1 MQLESIITTFDDQSE
16 SSIPKRAYI
25 YKKIWMWS
33 VSVFECVTVRQ
44 NIMDAGLSQGV
55 SAGLG
60 DTIALFIACPDRGH
74 WPSSHLCHLAAFM
87 QDTGKRAERK
97 WGMER
102 WRKGELEEEKERD
115 GWGRL
120 PEGWSIS
127 VIGVIREIS
136 HITGWWFRQFRM
148 GRTNAGIQACQM
160 LKHSKFA
167 APLAVCT
174 YNSTEMDAWWI
185 TGEFYPLGSFKKLS
199 DPVLSKCINLVNHQ
213 FSIFNFFSHSQALY
227 HPVEHAGAYANTTA
241 WFQFRSTVH
250 TRT

>member
-1 MQLESIITTFDDQSE
+1 MNVVCVCVWVCDSE
-16 SSIPKRAYI
+16 TEHYGR
-25 YKKIWMWS
+25 WF
-33 VSVFECVTVRQ
+33 VSGCQCR
-44 NIMDAGLSQGV
+44 SC
-55 SAGLG
+55 G

-185 TGEFYPLGSFKKLS
+185 TGNFTLLG
-199 DPVLSKCINLVNHQ
+199 
-213 FSIFNFFSHSQALY
+213 AL
-227 HPVEHAGAYANTTA
+227 
-241 WFQFRSTVH
+241 RSSVILFCPNA
-250 TRT
+250 